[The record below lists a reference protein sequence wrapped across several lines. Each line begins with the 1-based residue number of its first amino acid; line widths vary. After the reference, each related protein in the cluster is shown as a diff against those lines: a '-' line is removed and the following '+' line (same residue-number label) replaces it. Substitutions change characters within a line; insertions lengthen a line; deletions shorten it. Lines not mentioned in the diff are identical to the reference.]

1 MDIPQL
7 RLLHEHC
14 QKPLL
19 TVTKNMPVLDV
30 IHQMSQA
37 QTSYAL
43 ILDQQK
49 LLGIL
54 TEKDVVQSMS
64 DDQQLSIFANSNVV
78 QLFRQHDINHL
89 PILDSQGQVIS
100 VVTWREVMERLCQTL
115 DAKTAELA
123 QAAAQKQQM
132 AELLAQKEASYQASQ
147 ARINHILDSAIASS
161 IVTGTANDISD
172 VYDELRL
179 RKRIEETLRHSEQ
192 CYRAIFALTLR
203 HSEQCYR
210 AIFALTFQFIG
221 LLTPEGIVLEAN
233 QTALDFGGLKHSD
246 VINKPFWE
254 ARWWTISKA
263 TQERLKTA
271 IAQAAAGEFV
281 RYEVDVLGVGDSI
294 ATIDFSLKPIKD
306 ETGKVVLLIPEGRD
320 ITDVYDELRLRKRI
334 EEALRQS
341 EERWQLAIAGT
352 NEAIWD
358 FDITTNQTF
367 WSDRWYE
374 MLGYEREELSNLDD
388 EWSIRIHPDD
398 YDRVIAAQHAYL
410 QRQVPDYNFE
420 YRLRRQD
427 GSYGWFRSRAKA
439 VWDEQGNPVRL
450 VGSLADIT
458 ERKQMETALAESE
471 AQYRLLFENNPNP
484 LCIFELETF
493 RFLAVNRAAIEKYG
507 YSEAEFLSLTVRDIR
522 PPEEVP
528 NFHRI
533 MSHPS
538 IFTNSIYIGES
549 VHCLR
554 DGTAINVEINSHFI
568 TWAGK
573 PARFA
578 LIKDITEQKQ
588 AKLALQERESML
600 RRIGDN
606 LPNGA
611 IYKAIREL
619 DGSDRFSYLSAGF
632 NTLMEVN
639 PEDALRDTSL
649 LYRQFMPEDM
659 PRLEA
664 ALAESMANLSVFD
677 MQLRIRTPSGQLK
690 WLHFRSTPRRLEDG
704 RFAWDGLV
712 VDVTNIKH
720 TEETLRRSEAL
731 LAESQRVAR
740 LGSWDFD
747 MATGKITWSK
757 ELFRLFN
764 YDPTQEEPNYE
775 NHLLLY
781 HPEAREKLD
790 QAIGKTI
797 ATGES
802 YKLILRTL
810 QSDNSHHYIEAIGHA
825 EYNADGQVIRL
836 YGTAQDVTERQQ
848 AEERIYQSEAQLATT
863 QQIAHV
869 GSWEFNLQT
878 HQRRWSAETFRI
890 FGLDPSQSEPTSA
903 EFFQMVHPEDRVAL
917 QTQQQKAIAQKT
929 PFSLEHRI
937 IRPDGSVRH
946 VESRA
951 ELIYDPQGQVIKL
964 LGAIIDITERKQTEL
979 EITKSRD
986 LREVIYNE
994 STDALFLVDAETLL
1008 NTDCNDRAVKLFQ
1021 AANKA
1026 ELIGINGKVLQKR
1039 DFTPEESTTI
1049 ISEINRQGFW
1059 SQEIEYLTKQ
1069 GNSFWGDFAVKQ
1081 ITVADQV
1088 MLLVRITDI
1097 TARKTAEAAL
1107 AKSEEQLRLTLE
1119 FNHIGIW
1126 DWNMQTQEVIWND
1139 NHYRLLGLEPG
1150 VSVASYQ
1157 LWRDSVHPDDVE
1169 RVEETVFNT
1178 LTQHSNFE
1186 GEYRVIYPDGTVHWL
1201 IGKGRGIYNE
1211 AGNPIRMLG
1220 VIIDISDR
1228 IESEEKLRQAEL
1240 RYRTLVEQIP
1250 GVVYTSPITPTSE
1263 FSYISPQ
1270 IQKMLKI
1277 PPEQWNAGLFNS
1289 WVEYVHLEDRDRVVN
1304 SVQTAINTREP
1315 VNLEYRLFTAD
1326 GEMIW
1331 VQDQA
1336 SLVLAPDGKTP
1347 ILQGVAFDISDRKIA
1362 EQTLQEQEN
1371 FLRSIYHGVGQSIF
1385 VVDVLD
1391 DDFRFVSV
1399 NPVHEHITGFC
1410 SQNVQGKTPEDF
1422 LPANAAAIVRQ
1433 HYQDCI
1439 DAGTTITY
1447 EECLPFKGKE
1457 ESWWIT
1463 TLTPIKDENS
1473 RTYRIVG
1480 SSVNIT
1486 EHKSAQKMLELQA
1499 VITRTMAEGICL
1511 VRATDGMIVYANPK
1525 FDQMFGYDFG
1535 ELINQ
1540 NVTII
1545 NYADE
1550 HTSAEQVKAEI
1561 VAAVIE
1567 HGIANYEVRNMKK
1580 DGTPLWCSA
1589 TASIF
1594 EHHEYGTV
1602 IVCVQQDI
1610 TEHKKAEEQI
1620 KASLAEK
1627 EVLLKEIHH
1636 RVKNNLGIVS
1646 SLLQMQ
1652 CRRTQDPQATAI
1664 LRDSQNRIASIALVH
1679 EKLYRSEDLANIDF
1693 AQYIPDL
1700 TTHLFDSYNVS
1711 SGSVK
1716 LNIQVDDVSLD
1727 IETAIPCGL
1736 IINELVSN
1744 ALKYAFPDNCQGE
1757 IKLRLYQECKFS
1769 LEPQQQQTLILII
1782 SDNGIGLPQDFH
1794 SSKTK
1799 TLGIT
1804 LVYGLVKQLRGSIE
1818 INSQQGTEFK
1828 ITFTKS
1834 RT

>member
-1 MDIPQL
+1 
-7 RLLHEHC
+7 
-14 QKPLL
+14 
-19 TVTKNMPVLDV
+19 
-30 IHQMSQA
+30 MSQPVI
-37 QTSYAL
+37 T
-43 ILDQQK
+43 
-49 LLGIL
+49 
-54 TEKDVVQSMS
+54 
-64 DDQQLSIFANSNVV
+64 LSETDAENFFTVV

-89 PILDSQGQVIS
+89 PIIDSQGQVIS
-100 VVTWREVMERLCQTL
+100 VVTWREVMERLCQTI

-123 QAAAQKQQM
+123 QEVAEKQHM
-132 AELLAQKEASYQASQ
+132 AELLVQKEASYQASQ
-147 ARINHILDSAIASS
+147 AKINDILNSAIA
-161 IVTGTANDISD
+161 TFEQA
-172 VYDELRL
+172 
-179 RKRIEETLRHSEQ
+179 LRH
-192 CYRAIFALTLR
+192 
-203 HSEQCYR
+203 
-210 AIFALTFQFIG
+210 
-221 LLTPEGIVLEAN
+221 
-233 QTALDFGGLKHSD
+233 
-246 VINKPFWE
+246 
-254 ARWWTISKA
+254 
-263 TQERLKTA
+263 
-271 IAQAAAGEFV
+271 
-281 RYEVDVLGVGDSI
+281 
-294 ATIDFSLKPIKD
+294 
-306 ETGKVVLLIPEGRD
+306 
-320 ITDVYDELRLRKRI
+320 
-334 EEALRQS
+334 S

-367 WSDRWYE
+367 RSDRWYE
-374 MLGYEREELSNLDD
+374 MLGYERDELSNLDD

-398 YDRVIAAQHAYL
+398 YKQVIAVQQAYL
-410 QRQVPDYNFE
+410 QRQIPDYNVE
-420 YRLRRQD
+420 YRLRCKD
-427 GSYGWFRSRAKA
+427 GNYGWFRSRAKA

-458 ERKQMETALAESE
+458 ERKQMETALTESE

-484 LCIFELETF
+484 LCIFDLETF
-493 RFLAVNRAAIEKYG
+493 RFLAVNQATTEKYG
-507 YSEAEFLSLTVRDIR
+507 YSETELLSMTVRDIR

-538 IFTNSIYIGES
+538 IFTNSIFIGEAK
-549 VHCLR
+549 HCLR
-554 DGTAINVEINSHFI
+554 DGTVINVEINSHFI

-588 AKLALQERESML
+588 AELALQEREAIL

-619 DGSDRFSYLSAGF
+619 DGSDRFYYLSAGF
-632 NTLMEVN
+632 ESLMEVN
-639 PEDALRDTSL
+639 PEDAMRDASL
-649 LYRQFMPEDM
+649 LYCQFMPEDI

-664 ALAESMANLSVFD
+664 ALAQSMANLSAID
-677 MQLRIRTPSGQLK
+677 IQLPIRTPSGQLK
-690 WLHFRSTPRRLEDG
+690 WLHFRSTPRQLEDG

-720 TEETLRRSEAL
+720 TEETLRRSEGF

-747 MATGKITWSK
+747 ITTGKITWSK

-764 YDPTQEEPNYE
+764 YDQTREEPNYDD
-775 NHLLLY
+775 HLLLY
-781 HPEAREKLD
+781 YPEDQEKLD
-790 QAIGKTI
+790 QAIARAI

-802 YKLILRTL
+802 YKLILRAP
-810 QSDNSHHYIEAIGHA
+810 QPDGSDRYFEAIGHA

-848 AEERIYQSEAQLATT
+848 AEERIHQSEAQLATT

-869 GSWEFNLQT
+869 GSWEWNLQT
-878 HQRRWSAETFRI
+878 HKRHWSAETCRI
-890 FGLDPSQSEPTSA
+890 FGLDSSQLELTTA
-903 EFFQMVHPEDRVAL
+903 EFLQMLHPEDRAAM
-917 QTQQQKAIAQKT
+917 QTQQQQAIAQKT
-929 PFSLEHRI
+929 PFSLEYRI

-951 ELIYDPQGQVIKL
+951 ELIYDSQGQVIKF

-986 LREVIYNE
+986 LREAIYNE
-994 STDALFLVDAETLL
+994 STDALFLVDTETLL
-1008 NTDCNDRAVKLFQ
+1008 NTDCNDRAVKLFE
-1021 AANKA
+1021 ASSKA
-1026 ELIGINGKVLQKR
+1026 ELLGINGQILQKR
-1039 DFTPEESTTI
+1039 DFTPDESAAI
-1049 ISEINRQGFW
+1049 IEEINQQGFW
-1059 SQEIEYLTKQ
+1059 SREIEYLTKQ
-1069 GNSFWGDFAVKQ
+1069 GNSFWGNFAVKP
-1081 ITVADQV
+1081 ITIADQEIF
-1088 MLLVRITDI
+1088 LVRITDI
-1097 TARKTAEAAL
+1097 SARKQSEADRQQAEAAL
-1107 AKSEEQLRLTLE
+1107 ARSEEQLRLTLE
-1119 FNHIGIW
+1119 FNSIGIW
-1126 DWNMQTQEVIWND
+1126 DWNIQTQEVIWND

-1150 VSVASYQ
+1150 VSAASYQ
-1157 LWRDSVHPDDVE
+1157 LWRDCVHPEDGE
-1169 RVEETVFNT
+1169 RVEQSLFNS
-1178 LTQHSNFE
+1178 LAQHTNYEAEF
-1186 GEYRVIYPDGTVHWL
+1186 RVIYPDGRVRWL
-1201 IGKGRGIYNE
+1201 IGKGRGVYNE

-1228 IESEEKLRQAEL
+1228 IESEEKLKQAEL

-1250 GVVYTSPITPTSE
+1250 GVVYTSPIRATSE

-1289 WVEYVHLEDRDRVVN
+1289 WVEYVHPDDRDRVIN
-1304 SVQTAINTREP
+1304 SVQNAIATEES

-1399 NPVHEHITGFC
+1399 NPVHENLTGFC
-1410 SQNVQGKTPEDF
+1410 SNNVQGKTPNDF
-1422 LPANAAAIVRQ
+1422 LPANAAAVVRQ
-1433 HYQDCI
+1433 HYQDCV
-1439 DAGTTITY
+1439 DAGTTIIY

-1463 TLTPIKDENS
+1463 TLTPLKDENL

-1511 VRATDGMIVYANPK
+1511 IRASDGIIVYANPK
-1525 FDQMFGYDFG
+1525 FEQMFGYETG
-1535 ELINQ
+1535 ELIGQ
-1540 NVTII
+1540 NISII
-1545 NYADE
+1545 NYEDKD
-1550 HTSAEQVKAEI
+1550 TNAEQVKQAI
-1561 VAAVIE
+1561 VTSVLE
-1567 HGIANYEVRNMKK
+1567 QGETTYEVHNVKK
-1580 DGTPLWCSA
+1580 DGTPFWCSG
-1589 TASIF
+1589 TACVF
-1594 EHHEYGTV
+1594 EHPEYRTV
-1602 IVCVQQDI
+1602 FVAVQQDI

-1679 EKLYRSEDLANIDF
+1679 EKLYRSEDLANINF

-1711 SGSVK
+1711 SASVQ

-1744 ALKYAFPDNCQGE
+1744 ALKYAFPDNRQGE
-1757 IKLRLYQECKFS
+1757 IKLRLYQECKFC
-1769 LEPQQQQTLILII
+1769 LEQQQQQTLILII
-1782 SDNGIGLPQDFH
+1782 RDNGIGLPQDFN
-1794 SSKTK
+1794 SNKTK

-1828 ITFTKS
+1828 ISFTKS